1 MGAVGGGGGSS
12 SQAGLSGSIIGNNL
26 TTSCNDTINPNLGAL
41 SAVSQQT
48 IGAVSPGGS
57 GALAGTLNDINAQDA
72 NEGNL
77 RRERYVVEYLL
88 IVYIPENNQFS
99 IFLFHFF

>member
-1 MGAVGGGGGSS
+1 MQSSFHANDTSLGAVGGGSGSS
-12 SQAGLSGSIIGNNL
+12 AQAGLSSNVAGNNL
-26 TTSCNDTINPNLGAL
+26 TTSCSDTINPTLGSL

-57 GALAGTLNDINAQDA
+57 GALTGTLNDINAQDA

-77 RRERYVVEYLL
+77 RRERYVLEYL
-88 IVYIPENNQFS
+88 
-99 IFLFHFF
+99 FLCSE